1 MTMVGSAQ
9 APHDGAMTMA
19 WRRLTTTTAL
29 LAAVSTTAARA
40 SAEPPAEGPPP
51 APRETV
57 SVHVSHADGTPGT
70 VSVRDPKTGAESP
83 LCALPCTSEIEVG
96 AKLQI
101 SWGDGSSRSV
111 RVRRPADGG
120 HSLDMVVR
128 EEHSTLHYVGA
139 GILTAVAL
147 GMGVVGGAWASTTG
161 TGLGVGFTQVI
172 GAVVLGH
179 GVIFGG
185 IATAMFVTSGSRVDT
200 RPGAPSAAD
209 RSASS
214 APSDV
219 GPRVGIV
226 DLAFAF

>member
-1 MTMVGSAQ
+1 MTM
-9 APHDGAMTMA
+9 T

-29 LAAVSTTAARA
+29 LAVVGTTAARA
-40 SAEPPAEGPPP
+40 SAEGPPP

-57 SVHVSHADGTPGT
+57 SVHVSHADGAPGT

-83 LCALPCTSEIEVG
+83 LCALPCTSEVEVG

-120 HSLDMVVR
+120 HSLDMIVR

-147 GMGVVGGAWASTTG
+147 GMGIVGGGWASASG
-161 TGLGVGFTQVI
+161 SGLAVGYTNAV

-179 GVIFGG
+179 GVLFAG

-200 RPGAPSAAD
+200 RPGTPSAAD
-209 RSASS
+209 RSAAS

-226 DLAFAF
+226 ELAFAF